1 MLNFSYVIWQKKKK
15 KRWWLSAHFY
25 PDIWIKGKKMMP
37 QWNKL
42 MVGTCLLPKVRKS
55 MQKRDSMNVLTLA
68 ECPILLGSRK
78 SLSYNTEFCEA
89 RLSCFLC
96 SLFFFFILFLFHILE
111 PYLEMHLSLLMYRKF
126 IGNRKFINISFLW
139 FFFWYLLLMI
149 F

>member
-1 MLNFSYVIWQKKKK
+1 MLNFSYFIWQKKKQK
-15 KRWWLSAHFY
+15 NWRYQRWWLSAHFY

-37 QWNKL
+37 QWNKF

-68 ECPILLGSRK
+68 ECPTLLGSRK

-96 SLFFFFILFLFHILE
+96 SLFFFFILFLFYILE

-126 IGNRKFINISFLW
+126 INTSFLW
-139 FFFWYLLLMI
+139 FSG
-149 F
+149 